1 MALDESVDGL
11 EKLESNGVEAYI
23 DPGLREFL
31 VQFEQ
36 ITVDYISRD
45 GMSGFA
51 VTVGKNDGSGCGTG
65 GCNSGSCG

>member
-11 EKLESNGVEAYI
+11 EKLESNGIEAYI

-31 VQFEQ
+31 EQFEQ
-36 ITVDYISRD
+36 ITVDYVSR
-45 GMSGFA
+45 GQMSGFA
-51 VTVGKNDGSGCGTG
+51 ISVGSGGGGSCGSG